1 MGWTLEL
8 LLNEITSI
16 HSVFVQC
23 SCCIFAFLLR
33 EIPVRSPTYESLLKA
48 LRRVDLNIAE
58 LLNSSTVQNE
68 IDWLNLTRDKMTGVY
83 KNILFAKEYRESNDD
98 PR

>member
-1 MGWTLEL
+1 MSTVVKKQ
-8 LLNEITSI
+8 
-16 HSVFVQC
+16 HPDY
-23 SCCIFAFLLR
+23 R
-33 EIPVRSPTYESLLKA
+33 SLLKA

-58 LLNSSTVQNE
+58 LLNSSTVLDE
-68 IDWLNLTRDKMTGVY
+68 INWLNLTRDKMAGVY